1 MSKILRRPMFR
12 GGPVDSRGTGITSG
26 LMDGGRVGYKKGDLV
41 TGGDLMNK
49 NRFSYFDPNALPGFR
64 SVKRALPI
72 NDIIGSKDSSGMQ
85 LGGTDYLVEKGY
97 LSDVEKPVSEMSM
110 EELIDY
116 QLGEKGDVFQTGKS
130 GLEKDRPRQV
140 KSTADLTEDE
150 LREYR
155 TTGMTSKN
163 KALEGTSSRPVEVIE
178 TDDKGGIKLVT
189 DPTGNVEESTEAGIE
204 DIKAQAELFKEILSA
219 DNKKKLK
226 DARISDAS
234 DYLLKFFEGS
244 QREGA
249 TVGSAAADVAA
260 FATSKDSKTERAK
273 AAIEKTDQTAS
284 ALAIN
289 DYISGKKSKA
299 EIAKIMKLAEYKSD
313 LAAERGKKNVGEYIM
328 SSKELGFS
336 NKVKEG
342 VQAKYGPRVFEEVT
356 SEIMSDST
364 KFKPDESDIGKVY
377 IETDTKTVYTFD
389 KDGNRIP
396 IYQG

>member
-26 LMDGGRVGYKKGDLV
+26 LGYEAGGRVGYYRGGGPTYNPFKISQVPADQLGANILGRNTPNNLYDFTGKIDTIDLKEFLKPADITQQTDFKPRVTRTKKIEKPFEDDFEVSGEAAVVEDGK
-41 TGGDLMNK
+41 TGIDAIFEQGEEK
-49 NRFSYFDPNALPGFR
+49 AR
-64 SVKRALPI
+64 KRAE
-72 NDIIGSKDSSGMQ
+72 NQESQ
-85 LGGTDYLVEKGY
+85 LEQI
-97 LSDVEKPVSEMSM
+97 LS
-110 EELIDY
+110 
-116 QLGEKGDVFQTGKS
+116 
-130 GLEKDRPRQV
+130 
-140 KSTADLTEDE
+140 
-150 LREYR
+150 
-155 TTGMTSKN
+155 
-163 KALEGTSSRPVEVIE
+163 
-178 TDDKGGIKLVT
+178 
-189 DPTGNVEESTEAGIE
+189 GNVEESTEAGID

-219 DNKKKLK
+219 DNEKKLRK
-226 DARISDAS
+226 ARIGDAS
-234 DYLLKFFEGS
+234 DYLLKFFEGT
-244 QREGA
+244 QKEGA
-249 TVGSAAADVAA
+249 TVGSAAADVAG
-260 FATSKDSKTERAK
+260 FATSRDSRTEKAR

-299 EIAKIMKLAEYKSD
+299 EIAKMMKLAEYRSD

-364 KFKPDESDIGKVY
+364 KFQPDESDVGKVY

>member
-26 LMDGGRVGYKKGDLV
+26 LMDGGRVGLN
-41 TGGDLMNK
+41 TGGDL
-49 NRFSYFDPNALPGFR
+49 
-64 SVKRALPI
+64 I
-72 NDIIGSKDSSGMQ
+72 
-85 LGGTDYLVEKGY
+85 LGGQLNPNLRNLNKMNSYI
-97 LSDVEKPVSEMSM
+97 PVGQI
-110 EELIDY
+110 EEI
-116 QLGEKGDVFQTGKS
+116 ET
-130 GLEKDRPRQV
+130 
-140 KSTADLTEDE
+140 
-150 LREYR
+150 
-155 TTGMTSKN
+155 
-163 KALEGTSSRPVEVIE
+163 E
-178 TDDKGGIKLVT
+178 TDDRGFLQKFYDTLNPSKETIENRLTEQDEATTTFDEKMENIGIVTNEQKQKIADEAAAKATVGGRE
-189 DPTGNVEESTEAGIE
+189 DPDVENARIQQENYEKNKKSQLEQILSGSTEESTEASMD
-204 DIKAQAELFKEILSA
+204 DIKAQAERFREILGA

-226 DARISDAS
+226 DARIGDAS

-249 TVGSAAADVAA
+249 TVGSAAADVAG

-299 EIAKIMKLAEYKSD
+299 EIAKMMKLAEYRSD

-364 KFKPDESDIGKVY
+364 KFQPDESDVGKVY

-389 KDGNRIP
+389 EKGNKRQ